1 MLLALQESEIKDMLK
16 TATPKLRRSMTG
28 GSRGN
33 GTDTND
39 SRVSNTA
46 WLTET
51 QSTGAKS
58 LTRRIDGFLDL
69 EATSMSHAESYQV
82 VNYGIGGLYDYH
94 FDQVMMGKAKSADIQ
109 RRYVF
114 NRDMGDRM
122 ASVSSFLLCI
132 ALQNSMMQE

>member
-1 MLLALQESEIKDMLK
+1 
-16 TATPKLRRSMTG
+16 MTSAG
-28 GSRGN
+28 KGN
-33 GTDTND
+33 GTQSTDK
-39 SRVSNTA
+39 RVSNTA

-51 QSTGAKS
+51 ASTGALG

-69 EATSMSHAESYQV
+69 EATSMSHAESYQI

-94 FDQVMMGKAKSADIQ
+94 FDQVMMGKTKSADIQ

-122 ASVSSFLLCI
+122 TTVS
-132 ALQNSMMQE
+132 EEP